1 MEPLRFTPEGYG
13 KTWIGQDGA
22 TLTLERG
29 VLKASRGM
37 GSDLMGSTNSLPNW
51 GDIINGSTYTKK
63 LFLLEQDNRINV
75 ENYLC
80 SIIIKE
86 KIQEIDIF
94 DVNFQTRLFEEKCES
109 NSKILENLYF
119 LDTENIVRRS
129 KQYHS
134 ANIGYILTERI
145 DR

>member
-1 MEPLRFTPEGYG
+1 MRVLRQKSFINVGKIISRDWIDQAKVPILFVELPSGQNGTLTLYPGEGYG

-94 DVNFQTRLFEEKCES
+94 DKLS
-109 NSKILENLYF
+109 N
-119 LDTENIVRRS
+119 TPV
-129 KQYHS
+129 
-134 ANIGYILTERI
+134 
-145 DR
+145 